1 MPWVGQFWKPANRLQ
16 GNLVQ
21 SDGVEKITA
30 AGLDVLGQAPAQA
43 LAEEAAAPAS
53 LVEIASDEAH
63 VLVQRLFGGI
73 QQQIPGMRYA
83 IAYRAANGQSGG
95 DIADVF
101 HYDNDHV
108 SFLIADIAGKG
119 SAAAAQAAMVKYGL
133 RTLASAGL
141 MPESVMRSL
150 NRLYFESV
158 TFENQPESFA
168 TVFFGII
175 DATRRFLFFSNA
187 GHEPVLIIFPDGTH
201 MMLDATGPLVGVFGD
216 QHYLFKQSTI
226 ELPVETLLVA
236 ATDGITET
244 RGANG
249 EFYGVDR
256 FVTCTLENR
265 HASESDIAQTLL
277 ADVNAFSTSIQRD
290 DIAIIVC
297 RFRLD
302 EAPNAT

>member
-1 MPWVGQFWKPANRLQ
+1 VTENSAP
-16 GNLVQ
+16 
-21 SDGVEKITA
+21 EKITA
-30 AGLDVLGQAPAQA
+30 AGLDVLGQAPARAVPNEQ
-43 LAEEAAAPAS
+43 AAPAS
-53 LVEIASDEAH
+53 YVEIASDEAH

-150 NRLYFESV
+150 NRLYFESA
-158 TFENQPESFA
+158 TFESQPESFA

-175 DATRRFLFFSNA
+175 DATRRFLFYSNA
-187 GHEPVLIIFPDGTH
+187 GHEPVLVIFPDGSHTL
-201 MMLDATGPLVGVFGD
+201 LDVTGPLIGVFGD
-216 QHYLFKQSTI
+216 QHHLFKQATI
-226 ELPVETLLVA
+226 ELPVGTLLIA
-236 ATDGITET
+236 GTDGITET
-244 RGANG
+244 RGAG
-249 EFYGVDR
+249 GAFYGIDR
-256 FVTCTLENR
+256 FIACALENR
-265 HASESDIAQTLL
+265 NTSESDIAQTLL
-277 ADVNAFSTSIQRD
+277 ADVNAFSTSGQRD
-290 DIAIIVC
+290 DIAIIVT
-297 RFRLD
+297 RFSTD
-302 EAPNAT
+302 APLSAE

>member
-1 MPWVGQFWKPANRLQ
+1 MVIENGGP
-16 GNLVQ
+16 
-21 SDGVEKITA
+21 EKVTA
-30 AGLDVLGQAPAQA
+30 AGLDVLGQAPGRAIVDETVGTPSHVA
-43 LAEEAAAPAS
+43 
-53 LVEIASDEAH
+53 VASDDAH
-63 VLVQRLFGGI
+63 ILVQRLFGGI

-141 MPESVMRSL
+141 MPESVMRAL
-150 NRLYFESV
+150 NRLYFESA

-175 DATRRFLFFSNA
+175 DATRRFLFYSNA
-187 GHEPVLIIFPDGTH
+187 GHEPVLVIFPDGTH
-201 MMLDATGPLVGVFGD
+201 SVLGSTGPLVGVFGD
-216 QHYLFKQSTI
+216 QHHLFKQSTI
-226 ELPVETLLVA
+226 ELPAGSLLIA

-244 RGANG
+244 RGSNG
-249 EFYGVDR
+249 EFYGLER
-256 FVTCTLENR
+256 FVTFSLQNR
-265 HASESDIAQTLL
+265 NASESDIAQSLL
-277 ADVNAFSTSIQRD
+277 TDVNAFGNSIQRD
-290 DIAIIVC
+290 DIAVIVC
-297 RFRLD
+297 RFSLD
-302 EAPNAT
+302 EVSAAG